1 MPGLAAR
8 AVRRCAPTANRMLF
22 AIGDP
27 SHGARCSC
35 ITARA
40 CPPLARYAQGA
51 ATHEC
56 RSNSR
61 PNITSDKAATPAFRT
76 FVVARPAA
84 EPEPPA
90 AADERPAAVRA
101 AEAREPPAVAA
112 EAHEPPGVG
121 ARGHELPAGAE
132 ARGSPAAGAQAGEPP
147 AMVARGREPP
157 SAQDEAQ
164 EAPPQA
170 PQERAL
176 LQEPDEAQTAAEA
189 PERPQARGREP
200 LGVVEPE
207 RVEPRS
213 AVVLRDSASAP
224 G

>member
-121 ARGHELPAGAE
+121 ARGRE
-132 ARGSPAAGAQAGEPP
+132 PAA
-147 AMVARGREPP
+147 
-157 SAQDEAQ
+157 AQDEAQ

-176 LQEPDEAQTAAEA
+176 LQEPDEAQTATEA